1 MFWLRME
8 PNVCCSPWYSLDAID
23 GSLYEGRARA
33 PISLQRRRRQP
44 PAPAGSVPSS
54 CSVSTLFSLPT
65 LDANGESRSISAAST
80 SVASRRDGCTLDWC
94 AGAAERGRF
103 GASSVVA
110 SSLSASSAPAPN
122 AGSFEDASSALA
134 RKARSRSC
142 SALAAKASRALAKAS
157 RALATAAEG
166 GGALASSAP
175 AAAKARA
182 RGVISTAL
190 AAWAMPCEGGGALDA
205 AE

>member
-1 MFWLRME
+1 M
-8 PNVCCSPWYSLDAID
+8 CCPPWYNLDVID

-33 PISLQRRRRQP
+33 PISLQRRRRRQP

-54 CSVSTLFSLPT
+54 CSGSTLFSLPT
-65 LDANGESRSISAAST
+65 LNGNGESKSTSAAST
-80 SVASRRDGCTLDWC
+80 SVASRSDGCTLAWC
-94 AGAAERGRF
+94 AAAERGRF
-103 GASSVVA
+103 GALSVGA
-110 SSLSASSAPAPN
+110 SSLGVSSAPAPN

-134 RKARSRSC
+134 PKARSRSC

-157 RALATAAEG
+157 RALATAADG
-166 GGALASSAP
+166 GGALVSPAP

-182 RGVISTAL
+182 RGGISSAL
-190 AAWAMPCEGGGALDA
+190 AAWDMPCEGGGALDA